1 MYPIVPVPSPVP
13 AAPPVT
19 PPAPDPGA
27 FTANSF
33 FTSPSTYLTLVTYL
47 LPILNMVFGQDV
59 SEVAQAFANAA
70 PVVATGILLVAR
82 NRQQIS
88 RVQANTVLAQLAAA
102 PAPVANTFIGRH
114 ALPDAEE
121 RIAALE
127 LEIQKVNQQ
136 SSDGLRELRDILNG
150 LQAVIV
156 TVDRLRETLDATSPV

>member
-1 MYPIVPVPSPVP
+1 MTTS
-13 AAPPVT
+13 T
-19 PPAPDPGA
+19 PPPADPNA

-33 FTSPSTYLTLVTYL
+33 FTSPSTYLTLITYL

-70 PVVATGILLVAR
+70 PIIATGILLVAR
-82 NRQQIS
+82 NRQQIAL
-88 RVQANTVLAQLAAA
+88 VQANTVLARIAAIPTVDA
-102 PAPVANTFIGRH
+102 PHRNVMANAFVGRH
-114 ALPDAEE
+114 ALPEAEE

-150 LQAVIV
+150 LEDVIV
-156 TVDRLRETLDATSPV
+156 TVDKLRDSLDAASPV